1 MALSPDL
8 IVRPLLASLL
18 LPLLSVGGF
27 AAPWRAASASDL
39 VAEASGE
46 PSVSSREALQ
56 GFLRQLDRAE
66 DLYNALMFEEADRL
80 SELTVMR
87 INAFLESHRHLSG
100 VDEIEA
106 VLQARTRQLRD
117 LRALKEVDRMLEEQ
131 QAADRYDR
139 LSPERLRRQRERQE
153 QAYRLAVELRRAAEA
168 RAARWWPL
176 WYGRP
181 LILVR

>member
-27 AAPWRAASASDL
+27 AAPWRTASVSAL
-39 VAEASGE
+39 VADASGE

-66 DLYNALMFEEADRL
+66 DLYNALMFEEADRVN
-80 SELTVMR
+80 ELTVMR

-100 VDEIEA
+100 VDDIEA

-176 WYGRP
+176 WYGSP